1 MSEPVRIGD
10 HALENIRYIR
20 EAMERAGS
28 FTSIPGWGGVWIGIM
43 ALNTALFAR
52 KAEGQDWLVYWLMLV
67 PLAAAIGFGLMWVK
81 GRRAGVDF
89 TAPAA
94 RRFFASYFAPIVA
107 AAILT
112 YVFWRG
118 GFYGAMPAMWL
129 LLYGTSFVSAGA
141 YSINLIRVMGVLFML
156 LGAAAAMVP
165 AAGNILMGAGFGGL
179 HLIFG
184 IVIARR
190 YGG

>member
-1 MSEPVRIGD
+1 G
-10 HALENIRYIR
+10 
-20 EAMERAGS
+20 
-28 FTSIPGWGGVWIGIM
+28 
-43 ALNTALFAR
+43 
-52 KAEGQDWLVYWLMLV
+52 AEWLRDWLMLV
-67 PLAAAIGFGLMWVK
+67 PFAAVIGFGMMWVK

-107 AAILT
+107 AAVLT

-118 GFYGAMPAMWL
+118 GFYAAMPPMWL

-156 LGAAAAMVP
+156 FGAAAA
-165 AAGNILMGAGFGGL
+165 
-179 HLIFG
+179 
-184 IVIARR
+184 IV
-190 YGG
+190 